1 MKTLLFSL
9 VLYLLGI
16 AGVLFFRPHLMFH
29 KDGRWKEFGLEDGTM
44 FPFWLFCIIWAIVSY
59 VLARFIVGE
68 AVVPLASAMIA
79 APMVNESVEEIP
91 TLNQALGS
99 RNRRNKP
106 SGPATETMKPGY
118 YRLNA
123 SALEKTGVPRYVYV
137 GPEEPDD

>member
-1 MKTLLFSL
+1 
-9 VLYLLGI
+9 
-16 AGVLFFRPHLMFH
+16 
-29 KDGRWKEFGLEDGTM
+29 
-44 FPFWLFCIIWAIVSY
+44 
-59 VLARFIVGE
+59 
-68 AVVPLASAMIA
+68 
-79 APMVNESVEEIP
+79 MVNESVEEDIP

>member
-16 AGVLFFRPHLMFH
+16 AAVLFFRPNLMFH
-29 KDGRWKEFGLEDGTM
+29 KDGRWKEFGLEDGTV

-59 VLARFIVGE
+59 VLARFTVGE
-68 AVVPLASAMIA
+68 VAVAAVVA
-79 APMVNESVEEIP
+79 APLIEEEAENIP

-106 SGPATETMKPGY
+106 SGPEMKPGY

-137 GPEEPDD
+137 GPEEPED

>member
-29 KDGRWKEFGLEDGTM
+29 KDGRWKEFGLEDGTI

>member
-16 AGVLFFRPHLMFH
+16 AGVLFFRPKLMFH

-59 VLARFIVGE
+59 VLARFMVGE
-68 AVVPLASAMIA
+68 AVVPMASAMLT
-79 APMVNESVEEIP
+79 APLMNEPVEEVP

-123 SALEKTGVPRYVYV
+123 STLEKTGVPRYVYV
-137 GPEEPDD
+137 GPEEPEE

>member
-29 KDGRWKEFGLEDGTM
+29 RDGRWKEFGLEDGTM

-59 VLARFIVGE
+59 VLARFMVGE
-68 AVVPLASAMIA
+68 AVVPLASAVM
-79 APMVNESVEEIP
+79 APMMNESEVP

-99 RNRRNKP
+99 RNSRKP
-106 SGPATETMKPGY
+106 GETMKPGY

-137 GPEEPDD
+137 GPEEPDE

>member
-16 AGVLFFRPHLMFH
+16 TGVLFFRPQLMFH
-29 KDGRWKEFGLEDGTM
+29 KDGRWKEFGLEEGTM

-68 AVVPLASAMIA
+68 AVVPLASAIMA